1 MAKGPEQKMKKIL
14 VVRNDKLGDFM
25 LAWPALARLKRSL
38 PDACLTVL
46 VPPYTSA
53 IAKECPWVDDV
64 LLDTEKLSYRDFIG
78 FDHIITLFSTSRI
91 GFKAW
96 LARIPE
102 RIAPATKLAQ
112 LFYNKK
118 LSQRR
123 SKSEKPEYQY
133 NIDLVDYFLSLHGI
147 PLKDNPPPYWPQ
159 VDHTAEKK
167 SLAALL
173 NICDKSSYFMLHP
186 GSGGSAN
193 NLSIEQYSAL
203 ITSLDSKLEFKP
215 RWIVTAGPG
224 EEKTAEKLVEI
235 TKQIAPNTKI
245 DTYISKRGI
254 VDFAKSLAA
263 AELFIAGSTGPLHV
277 AAALDVPTVG
287 FFPAKRS
294 STPLRW
300 RPCNSEGKTLGI
312 SCPEDA
318 EGNLDNMQ
326 TIDPIESSNIVFEW
340 IRKNRLH

>member
-1 MAKGPEQKMKKIL
+1 MAKRPEQKMKKIL

-53 IAKECPWVDDV
+53 IAKECPWVDEV

-96 LARIPE
+96 LARIPD
-102 RIAPATKLAQ
+102 RIAPATKFAQ

-133 NIDLVDYFLSLHGI
+133 NIDLVDYFLTLHSI
-147 PLKDNPPPYWPQ
+147 PLKDNPSPYWPQ
-159 VDHTAEKK
+159 VDHMAEKK
-167 SLAALL
+167 SLSALL
-173 NICDKSSYFMLHP
+173 NIRDESSYFMLHP

-224 EEKTAEKLVEI
+224 EEKTAEKLVER

-263 AELFIAGSTGPLHV
+263 AEVFIAGSTGPLHV
-277 AAALDVPTVG
+277 AGALDVPTVG

-300 RPCNSEGKTLGI
+300 RPCNSEGNTLGI
-312 SCPEDA
+312 CCPEDTQ
-318 EGNLDNMQ
+318 GRLDNMSQ
-326 TIDPIESSNIVFEW
+326 IEPEMAAKTIRNWLIKKGLS
-340 IRKNRLH
+340 